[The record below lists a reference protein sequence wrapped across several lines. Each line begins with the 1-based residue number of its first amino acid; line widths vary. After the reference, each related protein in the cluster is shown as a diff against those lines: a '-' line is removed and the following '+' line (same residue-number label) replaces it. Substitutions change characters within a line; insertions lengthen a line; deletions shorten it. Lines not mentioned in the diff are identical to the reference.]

1 VIPEIDFFMFI
12 SRVIPDQSVFEGILA
27 VIFLDSGNQLRYA
40 LMTVSHKLVLAIVF
54 LYLP

>member
-1 VIPEIDFFMFI
+1 MFI
-12 SRVIPDQSVFEGILA
+12 SRVIPDQPVFEEILA